1 MAKEICRLW
10 KEAGLVPKKKKMVHG
25 WIYWSGTSHAT
36 LCNPDVLKMMG
47 EHGCTH
53 LVYGYEHFDDRI
65 LKTMGKGSTRKT
77 NLRSFLDI

>member
-1 MAKEICRLW
+1 MFL
-10 KEAGLVPKKKKMVHG
+10 KKKKDG
-25 WIYWSGTSHAT
+25 TWDGIYWSGTSHAT

-65 LKTMGKGSTRKT
+65 LKQWEKDLLEKQ
-77 NLRSFLDI
+77 I